1 MSHDGPWCGVCATR
15 FGIHSFTSKGDL
27 TASGVTNPGSGAL
40 ADHHVSAWDL
50 HNVDKHATGCN
61 NTSMEYDSHLWVHA
75 VRLAGVLH
83 FLTLGLACVTPIPP
97 NWEQNLS
104 RLPEVHRR
112 FAVTQNISIGA
123 VIAACGLVSLLF
135 APLLVEGSTL
145 ARVICGGIALWWG
158 GRLVVSRWLGVHR
171 HLATPL
177 LRIGYALLLA
187 ECALYLL
194 GYGYLAL
201 R

>member
-1 MSHDGPWCGVCATR
+1 
-15 FGIHSFTSKGDL
+15 
-27 TASGVTNPGSGAL
+27 
-40 ADHHVSAWDL
+40 
-50 HNVDKHATGCN
+50 
-61 NTSMEYDSHLWVHA
+61 MEYDSHLWVHA
-75 VRLAGVLH
+75 VRTAGVLH

-97 NWEQNLS
+97 NWEENLS

-112 FAVTQNISIGA
+112 FAVAQNVFIGA
-123 VIAACGLVSLLF
+123 VIAACGLVSVLF

-158 GRLVVSRWLGVHR
+158 GRLFVLPWLGAHR

-177 LRIGYALLLA
+177 LRIGYGLLLA
-187 ECALYLL
+187 ECALYLF
-194 GYGYLAL
+194 GYGYLAV